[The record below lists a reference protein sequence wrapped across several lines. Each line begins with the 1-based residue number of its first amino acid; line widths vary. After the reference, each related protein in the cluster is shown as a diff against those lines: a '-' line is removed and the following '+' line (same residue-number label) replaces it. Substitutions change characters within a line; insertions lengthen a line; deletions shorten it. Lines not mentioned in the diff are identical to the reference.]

1 MNRMATAAL
10 ATAAGLALA
19 SQASATTMT
28 ATQVVPF
35 DYNPAFS
42 AAFPT
47 FDKFDTMG
55 GTRKLTGVTLS
66 YDQTISFDITA
77 EQNSP
82 IDIAAG
88 NFFADILYISL
99 HQLGPA
105 DDGGGEGEGEGEG
118 PGPFRL
124 GDEGDGDGD
133 GGGVPFLGP
142 GAAGTIISPFLGATD
157 GLNNAGEDFYA
168 ESFNSGMFNF
178 TAVSNAADGQS
189 VLDAFTGLGQL
200 ETVLAGLTEIFG
212 GYNTDPGFP
221 MLDPNNPPQMP
232 SDFPPFFDPFY
243 GVFVGVNNIRHQGTI
258 TATYEF
264 QIIPAPAS
272 IALIGIAGLTATRR
286 RR

>member
-1 MNRMATAAL
+1 MTRIPITL
-10 ATAAGLALA
+10 ASAAGLALA
-19 SQASATTMT
+19 SQATATTMT
-28 ATQVVPF
+28 STQVVPF
-35 DYNPAFS
+35 DYNPAFT

-55 GTRKLTGVTLS
+55 GSRKLTGVTLS

-77 EQNSP
+77 EQNTP
-82 IDIAAG
+82 VDITAG

-105 DDGGGEGEGEGEG
+105 DDGGGEGEGEG
-118 PGPFRL
+118 PFPLL
-124 GDEGDGDGD
+124 GGDGDGD

-142 GAAGTIISPFLGATD
+142 GAAGTLISPALGATA
-157 GLNNAGEDFYA
+157 GLNGAGEDFYA

-178 TAVSNAADGQS
+178 TSVNNAADGQS

-221 MLDPNNPPQMP
+221 MLDPNNPPEMP

-264 QIIPAPAS
+264 QVIPAPAS
-272 IALIGIAGLTATRR
+272 IALLSIGTLCATRR